1 MYQAPKHYVAT
12 SVGALA
18 LAILSLLV
26 VIAAKSFATPD
37 IAADAVDIKL
47 DLRKSL
53 PR

>member
-1 MYQAPKHYVAT
+1 MYRTPKSHLAT

-18 LAILSLLV
+18 VAILCLLV
-26 VIAAKSFATPD
+26 AIAAKSFAAPD